1 MASGFLLAGTF
12 VVLRSKT
19 GPRAE
24 MLGGWEQHG
33 HIHISNNILTQNY
46 ANNFIFASSI
56 CRLTSSN
63 PVPP

>member
-1 MASGFLLAGTF
+1 MLQMASGFLLAGTF

-33 HIHISNNILTQNY
+33 HIHISNNILTQNFECCVT
-46 ANNFIFASSI
+46 ASDFIPLLCIVA
-56 CRLTSSN
+56 
-63 PVPP
+63 